1 MNRRAALCLIAAI
14 PAFPAAAEAKTL
26 TATEITALL
35 SDRKIS
41 GDWNGT
47 RYTQSFSATGHTVYI
62 PEGGRADAGR
72 WRVNS
77 DTDAYESFWERSG
90 WSSYSVVHEAGGLY
104 WVDATGARHPF
115 ELVPD

>member
-14 PAFPAAAEAKTL
+14 PAVPALAEVTAL
-26 TATEITALL
+26 TATEIIALL

-47 RYTQSFSATGHTVYI
+47 RYTQSFAATGHTVYI
-62 PEGGRADAGR
+62 PEGGRPEAGR
-72 WRVNS
+72 WRVNT

-90 WSSYSVVHEAGGLY
+90 WSSYRVVREAGGLY
-104 WVDATGARHPF
+104 WVDATGARQPF
-115 ELVPD
+115 DLVPD